1 MPENENTPAAG
12 TSAQSTSTTPA
23 AAPAPAQGQGQAQ
36 APAAAVDP
44 AAEAPKY
51 TDKQLNDLIAREAT
65 KREAAT
71 KAAIMKE
78 LGVDTPEAL
87 AELKKLREEKMT
99 ESERAAASLK
109 AKDDAVLAAR
119 ADADAARAE
128 VEAFKAGISA
138 ENLAKAIK
146 LAGTYDG
153 ATMAEKIAAVVA
165 DFPMLKGK
173 AGATAGGGSLGVETK
188 HEELSEV
195 EAMLAKAR
203 KQAGLTK

>member
-1 MPENENTPAAG
+1 MAENDNTPAA
-12 TSAQSTSTTPA
+12 ATPA
-23 AAPAPAQGQGQAQ
+23 QGTTPAPAQAQGQAQ
-36 APAAAVDP
+36 DPGQAPAADP

-65 KREAAT
+65 KREAAA
-71 KAAIMKE
+71 KSAMMKE
-78 LGVDTPEAL
+78 LGVDTPEDL
-87 AELKKLREEKMT
+87 AALKKLREEKMT
-99 ESERAAASLK
+99 ESERSAASLK
-109 AKDDAVLAAR
+109 AKDDAVIAAK
-119 ADADAARAE
+119 AEADAARAE
-128 VEAFKAGISA
+128 VEALKAGISA
-138 ENLAKAIK
+138 ENLTKAIK

-173 AGATAGGGSLGVETK
+173 PGASARGGALGVETR

>member
-1 MPENENTPAAG
+1 MAENENTPAAA
-12 TSAQSTSTTPA
+12 TPAQGTTPA
-23 AAPAPAQGQGQAQ
+23 ATPAPAQGQT
-36 APAAAVDP
+36 AAADP

-71 KAAIMKE
+71 KAAMMKE

-87 AELKKLREEKMT
+87 AALKKLREEKMT
-99 ESERAAASLK
+99 ESERSAASLK

-138 ENLAKAIK
+138 ENLTKAIK
-146 LAGTYDG
+146 LAGTYEG

-173 AGATAGGGSLGVETK
+173 AGTSTGGGALGVETT
-188 HEELSEV
+188 HQQLNEEEEL
-195 EAMLAKAR
+195 LAKAR

>member
-1 MPENENTPAAG
+1 MAENE
-12 TSAQSTSTTPA
+12 TTPA
-23 AAPAPAQGQGQAQ
+23 AATPAQGTTPAQAQGQAQ
-36 APAAAVDP
+36 GQTPAAVADP

-65 KREAAT
+65 KREAAA
-71 KAAIMKE
+71 KAAMMKE

-87 AELKKLREEKMT
+87 AALKKLREEKMT
-99 ESERAAASLK
+99 ESERSAASLK

-119 ADADAARAE
+119 AEADAARAE

-138 ENLAKAIK
+138 ENLARAIK
-146 LAGTYDG
+146 LAGTYEG

-173 AGATAGGGSLGVETK
+173 AGAGTVGGTLGVETK
-188 HEELSEV
+188 HEQLNEQEEL
-195 EAMLAKAR
+195 LAKAR